1 MLEKYEKLKKE
12 NNNYVI
18 IIKSGNFYAVLG
30 EEAYLMNNIFGYQV
44 REFGK
49 YIKAGFPIS
58 SKNKITDKFNE
69 LKINYIFDN
78 GEKKSFNN
86 NNYNKYIKKNTNI
99 IKNQTKSKEKKV
111 KVTDKIIDRFIITRD
126 IKKTIFYFDKI
137 VSNFPKS
144 EKVLKDRIMDD
155 MYSMLEIT
163 YIANSLE
170 ERVYQQKKL
179 LAKLKMIDFYTL
191 MAYDKKF
198 ISNNQ
203 YNQVGNFLLNIIKET
218 NAWIKNEKI

>member
-1 MLEKYEKLKKE
+1 
-12 NNNYVI
+12 
-18 IIKSGNFYAVLG
+18 
-30 EEAYLMNNIFGYQV
+30 
-44 REFGK
+44 
-49 YIKAGFPIS
+49 
-58 SKNKITDKFNE
+58 
-69 LKINYIFDN
+69 
-78 GEKKSFNN
+78 
-86 NNYNKYIKKNTNI
+86 
-99 IKNQTKSKEKKV
+99 
-111 KVTDKIIDRFIITRD
+111 
-126 IKKTIFYFDKI
+126 
-137 VSNFPKS
+137 
-144 EKVLKDRIMDD
+144 MDD

-179 LAKLKMIDFYTL
+179 LAKLKMVDFYTL

>member
-44 REFGK
+44 RELGK
-49 YIKAGFPIS
+49 YIKDGFPIS

-86 NNYNKYIKKNTNI
+86 NNYNKYIK
-99 IKNQTKSKEKKV
+99 
-111 KVTDKIIDRFIITRD
+111 
-126 IKKTIFYFDKI
+126 
-137 VSNFPKS
+137 
-144 EKVLKDRIMDD
+144 
-155 MYSMLEIT
+155 
-163 YIANSLE
+163 
-170 ERVYQQKKL
+170 QK
-179 LAKLKMIDFYTL
+179 Y
-191 MAYDKKF
+191 
-198 ISNNQ
+198 
-203 YNQVGNFLLNIIKET
+203 
-218 NAWIKNEKI
+218 